1 IIGAAIFALC
11 LWLRFE
17 PGINEWLTILNASNF
32 YIGIY
37 ILVIVAAII
46 MVVSFLG
53 CLSSLQENATIILG
67 IIGAAIFALC
77 LWLRFEPGINEWL
90 TILNASNF
98 YIGIYILVIVAAIIM
113 VVSFLG
119 CLSSLQENATII
131 LGVS

>member
-1 IIGAAIFALC
+1 MKNAQISDSYSIIGAAIFALC

-67 IIGAAIFALC
+67 NHHLDGI
-77 LWLRFEPGINEWL
+77 LRGTWTQAVREN
-90 TILNASNF
+90 SN
-98 YIGIYILVIVAAIIM
+98 Y
-113 VVSFLG
+113 
-119 CLSSLQENATII
+119 
-131 LGVS
+131 

>member
-1 IIGAAIFALC
+1 MADKGDGEGEGSILKLENQIAVLKYVLLFTNVL
-11 LWLRFE
+11 
-17 PGINEWLTILNASNF
+17 EW
-32 YIGIY
+32 
-37 ILVIVAAII
+37 
-46 MVVSFLG
+46 
-53 CLSSLQENATIILG
+53 